1 MLNNQNLDLQPQLN
15 NPQASNFIQIT
26 FLQSL
31 DELEQR
37 SFNLFRKNFCSC
49 CSCCCGA
56 PKGIKGK
63 INNYLV
69 LSIFTLI
76 FSIATIA
83 TSFNFCSEYKEL
95 KNLILLK
102 IEEEN
107 NSKLIISS
115 LDMKVLWLDLKKV
128 QNCILITN
136 LIIICFFIAF
146 LIIQKVYYNTIIEKE
161 KKQGKVTTIMILL
174 SYIFSFCFNILFIVD
189 FIFFVFEVI
198 IVCSQPL
205 EFKTIPSNDFSEFT
219 SKYEKS
225 EEEKYFNNIYG
236 KCLFFGILNF
246 SILMFLDSF
255 IVIMTFSNNLI
266 YIYLD
271 LNFEDSKF
279 EEKDKDNNQNYHT
292 TINVINSENNFNR
305 GRIAIN
311 SPINNNSTNTSDD
324 KIKETSININDKKID
339 VLIKT
344 NQNLYLQEITSKNKY
359 TFKQI
364 LLKNIENDYIY
375 IYIKND
381 IIKNMLS
388 ITDWEYPKL
397 DQMYIYLN
405 NTYTYTLIAF
415 LFLSPCIL
423 FHANDEPLYFQI
435 KEQFKMEEFSN
446 IAYNNIYNY
455 YGNFEKGVILS
466 RFYLYL
472 ISIII
477 IYLFMIK
484 RAIYRNIFE
493 SYLTLISYIFSILFI
508 ILNVI
513 YNILNIILIV
523 FSLFAG
529 QAVDDFCK
537 RYKEKSKIEFNTG
550 NLNTIFILQICLNI
564 LFFLDFLKLIC
575 ISVALFNYISKIKNN
590 PFISNE
596 NESLNGESLSEINYI
611 GLDSN
616 QYTLYEYQI
625 EGHPRYLYYSL
636 KKQSEKNNNLINIDK
651 KGDNLN
657 TINSI
662 NELIDEPN
670 KNNVEVM
677 ILKDKNHKRGIKN

>member
-1 MLNNQNLDLQPQLN
+1 MLNNQNLDLQPQIN
-15 NPQASNFIQIT
+15 NPKASNFTQIT
-26 FLQSL
+26 FFQSL
-31 DELEQR
+31 DELNQR
-37 SFNLFRKNFCSC
+37 SFSLFRRNCCSC

-63 INNYLV
+63 INNYLT
-69 LSIFTLI
+69 LAIFTLI

-83 TSFNFCSEYKEL
+83 TSFNFCSEYEEL

-102 IEEEN
+102 IEEEKN
-107 NSKLIISS
+107 LKLIINN
-115 LDMKVLWLDLKKV
+115 LDMKVLWRDLKKV

-136 LIIICFFIAF
+136 LIIICFFIVF
-146 LIIQKVYYNTIIEKE
+146 EIIQKVYYNTIIEKE

-174 SYIFSFCFNILFIVD
+174 SYIFSFCFNILWIVD
-189 FIFFVFEVI
+189 FIFFIFEI
-198 IVCSQPL
+198 IIISTKPL
-205 EFKTIPSNDFSEFT
+205 EFERTFSTDFSEFNN
-219 SKYEKS
+219 KYEKS
-225 EEEKYFNNIYG
+225 EEEKYFDNIYE
-236 KCLFFGILNF
+236 KCFFFGILNF
-246 SILMFLDSF
+246 AILFFLDIF
-255 IVIMTFSNNLI
+255 IFILTFSNNVI

-271 LNFEDSKF
+271 LNYEENSIFES
-279 EEKDKDNNQNYHT
+279 KDNNQNYQT
-292 TINVINSENNFNR
+292 TINAINSVNNFNR
-305 GRIAIN
+305 GKIAIN
-311 SPINNNSTNTSDD
+311 TPINNNTTNKSDD
-324 KIKETSININDKKID
+324 QIKETSINVNDKKID

-344 NQNLYLQEITSKNKY
+344 NQNLYLQEITSKNIY

-397 DQMYIYLN
+397 DQIYMYLN

-423 FHANDEPLYFQI
+423 FHANDEPLYFEI
-435 KEQFKMEEFSN
+435 KDQFKMEEFSN
-446 IAYNNIYNY
+446 IPHINIYNY
-455 YGNFEKGVILS
+455 YGNFEKGVIVS

-493 SYLTLISYIFSILFI
+493 SCLTFISYILSILFI

-513 YNILNIILIV
+513 YNILNIILVV
-523 FSLFAG
+523 FSFFAD

-537 RYKEKSKIEFNTG
+537 RYKEKFGIEFKTG
-550 NLNTIFILQICLNI
+550 NLSAIFIIQVCLNI
-564 LFFLDFLKLIC
+564 FFFLDFLKLIC
-575 ISVALFNYISKIKNN
+575 ISAALFNYISKIKNN

-636 KKQSEKNNNLINIDK
+636 KKQSEKNNNLINIDS
-651 KGDNLN
+651 KGGNMN

-662 NELIDEPN
+662 NELIDETR
-670 KNNVEVM
+670 KNNVEM
-677 ILKDKNHKRGIKN
+677 MTLKDKNHKRGIKN